1 MKLLFNIRTLQFI
14 LIITM
19 GLLMTTPFQNF
30 SIISNLF
37 LTISFLIIFS
47 IFLLFENVRIQFIN
61 KWYLVVLLSFPLI
74 YSFRANYLFNQ
85 SIFSGLSSS
94 FSFFGYTVIIYLYY
108 FFRFNENPLLL
119 IEKSVVR
126 LGWLS
131 LIFLLLFK
139 ILFSE
144 LSFSVISIDG
154 LRQYDFDAGKVSS
167 YFFIPWLGYIYLAK
181 FKLTSNS
188 RYFILSSLFLSYP
201 IFFFNARSYTIVL
214 LLTLFI
220 AYISEFNKNQKI
232 RYNIILFF
240 VILTTIF
247 VFLSYNPFNIFLSNK
262 INSFSS
268 IFGGLYGLIGD
279 DNSVNFRIY
288 QFQDIINYIG
298 QYFFLGAGLLS
309 QETTKLYIS
318 EYLFPTDLGLFGL
331 IFNFGLVGLLV
342 IAFQLKYFYSFS
354 KFKIKSTNSLILGS
368 YFYLISHYI
377 GSLFNGAIAYKITAI
392 FMLMGIVILG
402 VNSLTKKKLNG

>member
-1 MKLLFNIRTLQFI
+1 
-14 LIITM
+14 M

-188 RYFILSSLFLSYP
+188 
-201 IFFFNARSYTIVL
+201 
-214 LLTLFI
+214 
-220 AYISEFNKNQKI
+220 
-232 RYNIILFF
+232 
-240 VILTTIF
+240 
-247 VFLSYNPFNIFLSNK
+247 
-262 INSFSS
+262 
-268 IFGGLYGLIGD
+268 
-279 DNSVNFRIY
+279 
-288 QFQDIINYIG
+288 
-298 QYFFLGAGLLS
+298 
-309 QETTKLYIS
+309 
-318 EYLFPTDLGLFGL
+318 
-331 IFNFGLVGLLV
+331 
-342 IAFQLKYFYSFS
+342 
-354 KFKIKSTNSLILGS
+354 
-368 YFYLISHYI
+368 
-377 GSLFNGAIAYKITAI
+377 
-392 FMLMGIVILG
+392 
-402 VNSLTKKKLNG
+402 